1 MLNIHHLLPI
11 NLETK
16 HETRVGWFLWRKIS
30 SIFRRQYL
38 FVDCF
43 QAGSVVR
50 GLNNKHDYK
59 WPSMEETKHQ
69 NFQMNISVSSS
80 QTESRDLAGQ
90 QAEKLNN
97 FEVEL
102 SPSKSYVATDCQ
114 CRNNYVLYKYNF
126 PSKGISNIIL
136 S

>member
-1 MLNIHHLLPI
+1 MKQEQVDSCEGKDQVFSGAN
-11 NLETK
+11 K
-16 HETRVGWFLWRKIS
+16 
-30 SIFRRQYL
+30 YL

-59 WPSMEETKHQ
+59 WPSMEETKHR

-102 SPSKSYVATDCQ
+102 SPSKSYVATDGQ
-114 CRNNYVLYKYNF
+114 CRNNYVLYNYNF